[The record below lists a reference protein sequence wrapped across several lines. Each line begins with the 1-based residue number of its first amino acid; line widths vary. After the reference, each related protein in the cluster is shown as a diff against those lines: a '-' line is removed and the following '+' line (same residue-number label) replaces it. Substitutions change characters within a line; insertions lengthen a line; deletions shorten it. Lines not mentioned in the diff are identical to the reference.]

1 MKKLFSR
8 FRDEQDG
15 VIALEAC
22 ISLTLFLF
30 VMLTLYSLLRMFTVQ
45 SMISH
50 AAQEACQSIALEN
63 YGQGSLA
70 SNTLQ
75 QIPNA
80 LLTMITGGSESD
92 FHKSANADFSIWE
105 KLFTDT
111 TDKEQSILDTMTQS
125 TARTRFAAYLGG
137 GETQADELLKNY
149 GVVNGLQGISF
160 TGTNKSSTDM
170 TIQVEYRVRLI
181 FYLEA
186 FHFGEFKSTQK
197 VCCRL
202 WKK

>member
-50 AAQEACQSIALEN
+50 AAQEACQSIALEG
-63 YGQGSLA
+63 Y
-70 SNTLQ
+70 SNSTMETGTLQ
-75 QIPNA
+75 NIPNA
-80 LLTMITGGSESD
+80 LITLITGGFDTKFNESP
-92 FHKSANADFSIWE
+92 DFSLRNFLDL
-105 KLFTDT
+105 KKDTDT
-111 TDKEQSILDTMTQS
+111 VVNTAAQS
-125 TARTRFAAYLGG
+125 TAKTRFAAYLGG

-160 TGTNKSSTDM
+160 TGTSKSSTDM

-202 WKK
+202 WKQ

>member
-50 AAQEACQSIALEN
+50 AAQEACQSIALEG
-63 YGQGSLA
+63 YGNSTMETG
-70 SNTLQ
+70 TLQ
-75 QIPNA
+75 NIPNA
-80 LLTMITGGSESD
+80 LVTLITGGFNTKFNESP
-92 FHKSANADFSIWE
+92 DFS
-105 KLFTDT
+105 FRNF
-111 TDKEQSILDTMTQS
+111 LDLKNNAEAVVNAAAES

-160 TGTNKSSTDM
+160 TGTSKSGTDM